1 MLLASVGQ
9 NDIMMWSAI
18 IDILLAL
25 QGGED
30 VNYECC
36 LKCRQ
41 PPVQQKYLG
50 LSAFAPGGYG
60 PRKRGLLLTVVSTK
74 SNFFHFAPQY
84 KLGACRGCTMPEYL
98 RVMIWCGFVE

>member
-1 MLLASVGQ
+1 MGWILFLASVGQ

-18 IDILLAL
+18 IDILPPFR
-25 QGGED
+25 GED

-50 LSAFAPGGYG
+50 LSAFAPGGM
-60 PRKRGLLLTVVSTK
+60 
-74 SNFFHFAPQY
+74 APQA
-84 KLGACRGCTMPEYL
+84 GVIANW
-98 RVMIWCGFVE
+98 VMTQNY

>member
-1 MLLASVGQ
+1 NQIFLLLEFLSTPPP
-9 NDIMMWSAI
+9 
-18 IDILLAL
+18 IL
-25 QGGED
+25 GGLY